1 MKYKFIGFPMK
12 EGCHVNGADKG
23 IEVLKNNT
31 NIDKII
37 DIDLLDTDLETVI
50 KADLELAKTVSEIQK
65 KGFTPITLGGDH
77 SLAIG
82 SIAGSVSNN
91 DNIGIIWLDTHPDS
105 NTNLTT
111 TTYNIHGYPLAASMG
126 FGMDELTN
134 LYGDKPKVN
143 YQNVVMFA
151 INDIDPPEQEL
162 IDKYNIKH
170 FTLNDINEKGID
182 YCINETINYLK
193 ERINNIHLSF
203 DIDSINKN
211 ECPGVNVPNRWQKG
225 ITKEEALKAV
235 KEFLNNLN
243 IVSMDIVE
251 YNPLTDKDNKSLNI
265 VLDTIDIIKNNK

>member
-50 KADLELAKTVSEIQK
+50 KGDLELAKTVSEIQK
-65 KGFTPITLGGDH
+65 EGFTPITLGGDH

-91 DNIGIIWLDTHPDS
+91 DNLGIIWLDTHPDS

-193 ERINNIHLSF
+193 ERTNNIHLSF

-211 ECPGVNVPNRWQKG
+211 ECPGVNVPNRWQRG

-235 KEFLNNLN
+235 KEFLNNLH

-265 VLDTIDIIKNNK
+265 VLDTIDIIKSN